1 MLIYIDIYVSFH
13 LLNYFTFDKSY
24 LQIHVRARKIP
35 VSTLN
40 NASSS
45 DFSDPYI
52 ARVCGLFVRDKSDL
66 ALVDI
71 CNEKDQ
77 YRSNK
82 DSRERTIDPTLF
94 MASLGTRTINEDDS
108 EESLDSNDKIK
119 MGKSRNGSIIIID
132 FKGRKRFVR
141 INLDD
146 TKGISITLQVSIS
159 LN

>member
-1 MLIYIDIYVSFH
+1 M
-13 LLNYFTFDKSY
+13 
-24 LQIHVRARKIP
+24 
-35 VSTLN
+35 STRN

-45 DFSDPYI
+45 DSSDPYI

-66 ALVDI
+66 ALVDV

-82 DSRERTIDPTLF
+82 DSVERTIDPTLF
-94 MASLGTRTINEDDS
+94 MASLGTNTINED
-108 EESLDSNDKIK
+108 ELREPLDSNDKIK

-132 FKGRKRFVR
+132 FKGRKRFLR

-146 TKGISITLQVSIS
+146 AKGISITLQVSVSPFLNINVVQHYCKNKNKENFS
-159 LN
+159 LI

>member
-1 MLIYIDIYVSFH
+1 M
-13 LLNYFTFDKSY
+13 
-24 LQIHVRARKIP
+24 
-35 VSTLN
+35 
-40 NASSS
+40 
-45 DFSDPYI
+45 
-52 ARVCGLFVRDKSDL
+52 RDKSDL

-82 DSRERTIDPTLF
+82 DLVERTINPTLF
-94 MASLGTRTINEDDS
+94 MASLGTKTINEDDL
-108 EESLDSNDKIK
+108 EESLNSNDKIK